1 MFEVGCDVLP
11 QVRMS
16 WCVMQ
21 ESIVGLKADMEVIFD
36 RTGGRLTGGEK
47 PEPFITMSQCQVYRH
62 HQVLDKNNNS
72 QGYKSFRATSS
83 YGKFLVAT

>member
-1 MFEVGCDVLP
+1 MIIDASRTMMML

-21 ESIVGLKADMEVIFD
+21 DSIILLKSDMDVIYE

-47 PEPFITMSQCQVYRH
+47 PEPFITMSQCQV
-62 HQVLDKNNNS
+62 HQSLNV
-72 QGYKSFRATSS
+72 
-83 YGKFLVAT
+83 